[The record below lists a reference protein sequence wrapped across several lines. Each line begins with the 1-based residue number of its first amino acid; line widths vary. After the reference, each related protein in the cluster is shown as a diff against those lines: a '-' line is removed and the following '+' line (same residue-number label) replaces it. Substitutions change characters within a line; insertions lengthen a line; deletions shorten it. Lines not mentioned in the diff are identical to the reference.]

1 MYTPSVR
8 SLRDPQAGGITIIV
22 TLMLLVLLT
31 VAAMGMSKNA
41 LRELAI
47 SGTSRQGSMARNVAD
62 SGVEWAVYWLTDT
75 NSGSASGTALALRNL
90 KSTLAKDD
98 TLAGRPYDPTASTF
112 STTQGLYNTSVFPTP
127 PADLVI
133 GSLSGTTQGFTV
145 GLTRMGKLP
154 IANMSQGTGQASFTP
169 AQGSESKQA
178 PDLWALRSDSQI
190 TVGSGLLA
198 SRFFHSKEAWI
209 STPVGN

>member
-1 MYTPSVR
+1 MDR
-8 SLRDPQAGGITIIV
+8 SLQDPQAGGITIIV
-22 TLMLLVLLT
+22 TLMLLVLIT

-62 SGVEWAVYWLTDT
+62 SGIEWSVYWLDLT
-75 NSGSASGTALALRNL
+75 NTTSASGTALGLKNL
-90 KSTLAKDD
+90 KIKLGADP
-98 TLAGRPYDPTASTF
+98 TLAGRAYDP
-112 STTQGLYNTSVFPTP
+112 TTQGLYNTSILSNP
-127 PADLVI
+127 PIDTTI

-154 IANMSQGTGQASFTP
+154 ITDMSQGVGQGTYAP
-169 AQGSESKQA
+169 AQGAVALQA

-190 TVGSGLLA
+190 TTGTTPFSTT
-198 SRFFHSKEAWI
+198 FFHAKEAWV
-209 STPVGN
+209 STPAQ

>member
-1 MYTPSVR
+1 MTTPTSR

-62 SGVEWAVYWLTDT
+62 SGIEWAVYWMTDD
-75 NSGSASGTALALRNL
+75 NAGSATGTAVKLRDL
-90 KSTLAKDD
+90 RTILAKDD
-98 TLAGRPYDPTASTF
+98 TLSGRAFDPLASTF
-112 STTQGLYNTSVFPTP
+112 SSTQGLYNGGSLPTP
-127 PADLVI
+127 ATDMVV
-133 GSLSGTTQGFTV
+133 GALSGTTQGFTV

-154 IANMSQGTGQASFTP
+154 IANMSQGNGPAAFAP
-169 AQGSESKQA
+169 AQGNISLQA

-190 TVGSGLLA
+190 TVGSGLLS
-198 SRFFHSKEAWI
+198 SRFFHAKEAWI
-209 STPVGN
+209 SSPPVQ